1 MIGITHV
8 YIPGVTSPNNYRR
21 VFLLRFM
28 RFSPYWKDS
37 QLMRSSWK
45 DRHARMQCINNG
57 SYVGNDY
64 DILWGSCFW
73 FWQTNEPRERQNAIL
88 WILWFNTWRLLLLLL
103 LLCIIHARV
112 WKCMLGCYL
121 WNIACALKK
130 SSNIWTWVSMD
141 SGLPDSKTNPKI
153 PSNT

>member
-1 MIGITHV
+1 MCTS
-8 YIPGVTSPNNYRR
+8 PGVTSPNNYRR

-45 DRHARMQCINNG
+45 NRHVLMQCINNG

-64 DILWGSCFW
+64 DTLGLMFPILANKWTSW
-73 FWQTNEPRERQNAIL
+73 KAKRNPLNPLVQYLKVI
-88 WILWFNTWRLLLLLL
+88 IIIVIIMHNTCTFIKMYVGMLSVKHW
-103 LLCIIHARV
+103 LCT
-112 WKCMLGCYL
+112 
-121 WNIACALKK
+121 KK
-130 SSNIWTWVSMD
+130 TCSNIWTWVSMD
-141 SGLPDSKTNPKI
+141 SGLPNIKTNPKI